1 MNKTR
6 LIIGL
11 VFAMGAA
18 LFMSYFVYHT
28 VQQATKS
35 RPVQLQQIVV
45 AAEPIPL
52 GTRLDST
59 NMKTIS
65 WPVDAA
71 ISGMLTR
78 PEQGIDRA
86 VIAEVALNEPIL
98 ESKLAPRSGGAGL
111 SVAIPEGMR
120 AVSVAVNDVVGVAG
134 FVMPGTFVDVLVT
147 APIPGMQNGSQNFI
161 TRAIL
166 ENVRVLA
173 AGQRIEQDRD
183 GKPLTVSVVTVLV
196 NPEDAS
202 KLTMASTE
210 GKIQLALRNTI
221 DRKTPAPDPILES
234 ALFGWGAPAS
244 PPAPQMRR
252 ITGLKPAVAAP
263 PSPYIVEIIV
273 GGKRETKSFPNQITQ

>member
-6 LIIGL
+6 LVIGL

-18 LFMSYFVYHT
+18 LFISYYVYRT
-28 VQQATKS
+28 VQQATNT

-45 AAEPIPL
+45 ASVPIPL

-65 WPVDAA
+65 WPVNAA
-71 ISGMLTR
+71 IPGMLTST
-78 PEQGIDRA
+78 EQGMDRA
-86 VIAEVALNEPIL
+86 VIAELALNEPIL

-147 APIPGMQNGSQNFI
+147 APIPGAQNGSQNFI
-161 TRAIL
+161 TRTIL

-196 NPEDAS
+196 DPKDAS
-202 KLTMASTE
+202 KLTMASTQ

-221 DRKTPAPDPILES
+221 DRKTPAPEPILES
-234 ALFGWGAPAS
+234 ALFGWGEPTS
-244 PPAPQMRR
+244 PPVPQMRH
-252 ITGLKPAVAAP
+252 TTAQKTVVAAP
-263 PSPYIVEIIV
+263 SSPYIVEIIV